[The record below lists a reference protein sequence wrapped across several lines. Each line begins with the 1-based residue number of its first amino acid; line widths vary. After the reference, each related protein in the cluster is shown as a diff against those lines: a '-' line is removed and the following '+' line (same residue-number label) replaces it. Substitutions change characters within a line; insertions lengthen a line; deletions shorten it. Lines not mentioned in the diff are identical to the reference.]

1 MVSSLVDL
9 ILFAALLF
17 TSIRVTKMHREL
29 VRLRTDQG
37 DFASV
42 LGKTTDTVDDMVL
55 LVREFSADGKQLVN
69 VLGGKIEEARK
80 AITDI
85 EAHVDATRGQG

>member
-69 VLGGKIEEARK
+69 VLGDKIEEARK

-85 EAHVDATRGQG
+85 ESHVDATRGQG

>member
-69 VLGGKIEEARK
+69 VLGDKIEEARK